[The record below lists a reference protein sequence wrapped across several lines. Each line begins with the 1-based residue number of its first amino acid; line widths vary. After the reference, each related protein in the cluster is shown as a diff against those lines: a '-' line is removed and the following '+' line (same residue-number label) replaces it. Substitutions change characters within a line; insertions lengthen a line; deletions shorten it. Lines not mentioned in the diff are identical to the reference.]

1 MQGPLRGIHQDLYKS
16 FSQGLH
22 KRSWNLE
29 AGPCTPELRPAF
41 CVSLRNRNAHGH
53 AHKSQLLCEN
63 LQQKCR
69 GPMEHPDVTP
79 ALTPTVKAP
88 AVWTHRRAS
97 PRSESTWASPP
108 IDPREKSPAGKGR
121 ARELDTFAMENDPF
135 IDLIYFADLIA
146 YNRIYTY
153 MYIYTHIYA
162 CMHTCR
168 IIPCI
173 YTYSVGYNRIRIRTR
188 LGYKRTYN
196 QINGGFPLRYG
207 NSKGTFC
214 DKPIIYVDD
223 LPINWFVINTY

>member
-1 MQGPLRGIHQDLYKS
+1 MREFTTKMPGPDGAPWCNPGLNTYRKS
-16 FSQGLH
+16 PG
-22 KRSWNLE
+22 RVD
-29 AGPCTPELRPAF
+29 TPESIASEWVDVGISSNWPSWEVTCRQRP
-41 CVSLRNRNAHGH
+41 
-53 AHKSQLLCEN
+53 
-63 LQQKCR
+63 
-69 GPMEHPDVTP
+69 
-79 ALTPTVKAP
+79 
-88 AVWTHRRAS
+88 
-97 PRSESTWASPP
+97 
-108 IDPREKSPAGKGR
+108 GKGIGH
-121 ARELDTFAMENDPF
+121 LTMENDPF

-153 MYIYTHIYA
+153 I

>member
-1 MQGPLRGIHQDLYKS
+1 MYQIQATGSYGAVTDQVRLYRNCSRRNLFWHKKQCYVQSSGPHTSTSYQDIAKNFQRSSNKDLEEDLTRSEGFNRISTTAFDKNLYKIMQGPLRGIHQDLYKS

-121 ARELDTFAMENDPF
+121 ARELDTLPWKTT
-135 IDLIYFADLIA
+135 LL
-146 YNRIYTY
+146 
-153 MYIYTHIYA
+153 
-162 CMHTCR
+162 
-168 IIPCI
+168 
-173 YTYSVGYNRIRIRTR
+173 
-188 LGYKRTYN
+188 
-196 QINGGFPLRYG
+196 QI
-207 NSKGTFC
+207 
-214 DKPIIYVDD
+214 
-223 LPINWFVINTY
+223 